1 MGGSMPLPRISGF
14 SKAFFSDNKLSPDVE
29 HIMSDI
35 LGNNRFQKG
44 SRAARSYANLV
55 VLFRMML
62 FYAPLMHDARFWKW
76 VTEDW
81 GIVKGDMRDT
91 VSRIANFYSDARYA
105 AFASAEQ
112 RISLLVRLVTE
123 WLLIRPRPEIRHSAE
138 VDEAT
143 VAATRTAWLKIRD
156 WHVDMLMDGKL
167 PPCLAGVEPPEKK
180 VTSLWETDPEVVALL
195 KEIQPTRKSK
205 TLVHKAGT
213 PKMPGVQTQP
223 ASPSVDRPS
232 MKRKRKSSSFAGE
245 SDEGE
250 SMLASGKSFFDE
262 CRFTLRSE
270 PEQGELAF
278 SMPGDRVPKRNHLSE
293 NGDSSEHHFAP
304 ETVDAFDMIDFTDAG
319 DASLPVPPPSS
330 KPARAFIQS
339 KLTQYTDR
347 HAAAATASPDQL
359 QQEQNV
365 QLQRIMSQRR
375 RRREDL
381 NVQLR
386 RMASQTRRQRE
397 ELRAQVE
404 TETAACVPLP
414 PALGVE
420 SGLMASEE
428 RQLYEAR
435 LRGVEA
441 RLAALERAQ
450 RDDANWARA
459 TGQSLHEANDRSVQA
474 LQKVLVA
481 VETLQRTTSILLE
494 DEEEREE

>member
-1 MGGSMPLPRISGF
+1 MPGSMRLPRISGF
-14 SKAFFSDNKLSPDVE
+14 SEAFFSGNKIPPDVE
-29 HIMSDI
+29 HVMSGM

-44 SRAARSYANLV
+44 NRAARSYANLV

-81 GIVKGDMRDT
+81 GIAKGDKRDT
-91 VSRIANFYSDARYA
+91 VSGIANFYSDARYA
-105 AFASAEQ
+105 AFGKAEQ

-123 WLLIRPRPEIRHSAE
+123 WLLIRPRPEIGHSAE

-156 WHVDMLMDGKL
+156 WHVDMLMDAKL

-195 KEIQPTRKSK
+195 KEIQSSRKSK

-213 PKMPGVQTQP
+213 PKMPGVQTQL
-223 ASPSVDRPS
+223 ASPSVDQPL
-232 MKRKRKSSSFAGE
+232 MERKRKSSSSPSE
-245 SDEGE
+245 TSEGK
-250 SMLASGKSFFDE
+250 SMLASDNFFFDE
-262 CRFTLRSE
+262 CHFTFRSE
-270 PEQGELAF
+270 PKQDELAY
-278 SMPGDRVPKRNHLSE
+278 SIPTDHTPKRTHLFKNS
-293 NGDSSEHHFAP
+293 DSSEHHFVP
-304 ETVDAFDMIDFTDAG
+304 ETVASFDMIDLTDAG
-319 DASLPVPPPSS
+319 DASLPVLPPSP
-330 KPARAFIQS
+330 KPARALIQS

-347 HAAAATASPDQL
+347 HAAAAEAAPDQL

-365 QLQRIMSQRR
+365 QPQRIMSQSR

-381 NVQLR
+381 TVQLR

-397 ELRAQVE
+397 ELRAQDE
-404 TETAACVPLP
+404 TRTAAYMAPS
-414 PALGVE
+414 PAIGVE
-420 SGLMASEE
+420 YSIMTSEE
-428 RQLYEAR
+428 RQLYETR
-435 LRGVEA
+435 LRGLEA

-459 TGQSLHEANDRSVQA
+459 TGQSLHEANDRSIQS
-474 LQKVLVA
+474 LQEVLVA
-481 VETLQRTTSILLE
+481 IETLQRTTSILLE
-494 DEEEREE
+494 DSEKREE